1 MLGLIQRV
9 IEAAVV
15 VDNKVVG
22 EIQNGSLVLIGV
34 QPNDTDAQVKK
45 LGDKLLNYRIFADED
60 GKTNLSLRDI
70 QGGMLLV
77 PQFTLAADTRKGLR
91 PSFSS
96 AASPDI
102 AEELFQQ
109 LVNYCQSQYPHIAQ
123 GQFGADMKVSLCND
137 GPLTFLIEV

>member
-9 IEAAVV
+9 THASVEV
-15 VDNKVVG
+15 NETRVG
-22 EIQNGSLVLIGV
+22 EIGTGSLILVGV
-34 QPNDTDAQVKK
+34 QPKDTQKEVIK
-45 LGDKLLNYRIFADED
+45 LADKLLNYRIFADEQ
-60 GKTNLSLRDI
+60 GKTNLSLLDI

-96 AASPDI
+96 AANP
-102 AEELFQQ
+102 ELANRLFDQ
-109 LVNYCQSQYPHIAQ
+109 LVEYCRSKYSKVET
-123 GQFGADMKVSLCND
+123 GQFGADMKVNLCND

>member
-9 IEAAVV
+9 SHASVE
-15 VDNKVVG
+15 VDNKRIG
-22 EIQNGSLVLIGV
+22 EIAEGSLILVGV
-34 QPNDTDAQVKK
+34 QPSDTTSEVQK
-45 LGDKLLNYRIFADED
+45 LGDKLLNYRIFADEE
-60 GKTNLSLRDI
+60 GKTNLSLQDI

-96 AASPDI
+96 AAPP
-102 AEELFQQ
+102 ELASRLFDE
-109 LVNYCQSQYPHIAQ
+109 LVAYSRSKYPKIET
-123 GQFGADMKVSLCND
+123 GQFGADMKVNLTND

>member
-9 IEAAVV
+9 SHASVS
-15 VDNKVVG
+15 VDNVLIG
-22 EIQNGSLVLIGV
+22 EIAAGSLILIGV
-34 QPNDTDAQVKK
+34 QPSDTSTEVQK
-45 LGDKLLNYRIFADED
+45 LGDKLLNYRIFADEE
-60 GKTNLSLRDI
+60 GKTNLSLQDI

-96 AASPDI
+96 AAPP
-102 AEELFQQ
+102 ELASQ
-109 LVNYCQSQYPHIAQ
+109 LFDELVEYCRSKYPIVET
-123 GQFGADMKVSLCND
+123 GEFGADMKVSLCND

>member
-9 IEAAVV
+9 THASVEV
-15 VDNKVVG
+15 NETRVG
-22 EIQNGSLVLIGV
+22 EIGTGSLILVGV
-34 QPNDTDAQVKK
+34 QPKDTQKEVIK
-45 LGDKLLNYRIFADED
+45 LADKLLNYRIFADEQ
-60 GKTNLSLRDI
+60 GKTNLSLLDI

-96 AASPDI
+96 AANP
-102 AEELFQQ
+102 ELANRLFDQ
-109 LVNYCQSQYPHIAQ
+109 LVEYCRSKYSKVET
-123 GQFGADMKVSLCND
+123 GKFGADMKVNLCND